1 MRKKS
6 EQNVNEVT
14 MAITSFDRT
23 SIVHGAMFGMAN
35 DDDDD
40 GDDDDDNSNDD
51 HDDDDDGDDA
61 ADGIRRLTQ

>member
-1 MRKKS
+1 MKEKKC

-23 SIVHGAMFGMAN
+23 FIVHGAMFGMAN
-35 DDDDD
+35 DDDDY
-40 GDDDDDNSNDD
+40 NSNDD

-61 ADGIRRLTQ
+61 ADGMRRLTQ

>member
-23 SIVHGAMFGMAN
+23 FIVHGAMFGMAN
-35 DDDDD
+35 DDDD
-40 GDDDDDNSNDD
+40 GDDDEDNSNDD

-61 ADGIRRLTQ
+61 ADGMRRLTQ